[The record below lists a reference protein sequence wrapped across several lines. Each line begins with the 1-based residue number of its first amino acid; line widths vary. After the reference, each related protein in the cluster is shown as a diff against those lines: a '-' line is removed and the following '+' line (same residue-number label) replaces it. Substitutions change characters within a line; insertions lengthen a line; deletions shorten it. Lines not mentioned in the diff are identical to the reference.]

1 VATLVT
7 SAHLNDDIRVIK
19 KTRANP
25 LMMIQKPYLSLSRS
39 VSSAVVVGVVPCCIS
54 TKGLISAASFPAA
67 ALCVCVCTVVVV
79 VV

>member
-7 SAHLNDDIRVIK
+7 SAHLKVDIKVIK

-39 VSSAVVVGVVPCCIS
+39 TSSANVVDVVGVVACGSSI
-54 TKGLISAASFPAA
+54 GLILSTSFTGSALPP
-67 ALCVCVCTVVVV
+67 VV
-79 VV
+79 